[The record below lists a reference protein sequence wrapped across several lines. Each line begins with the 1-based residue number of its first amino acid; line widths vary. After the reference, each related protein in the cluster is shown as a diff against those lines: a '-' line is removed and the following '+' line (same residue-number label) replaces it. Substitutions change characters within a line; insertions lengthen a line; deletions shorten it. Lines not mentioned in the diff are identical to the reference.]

1 MNKPDLAKIAKS
13 VRNSLIEHSPEIL
26 ISIGIGGMVTTT
38 ILAVKATP
46 RAVELIKADSK
57 ANHDGD
63 PYAYTKVE
71 AVKSCWKCYIPAAV
85 TGVSSIACIVG
96 ASSVNSRRNAALAA
110 AYTLSETALKEYKS
124 KVIETFGEKKEQV
137 VLDAIAKDRIDK
149 NPVSKNQVFVTG
161 KGKTRCYD
169 WVSGR
174 YFESDADK
182 IKKAEIELN
191 RQILAD
197 MYVSLNEFY
206 DILGLDPIGI
216 GEDLGWNIDC
226 GTIDL
231 YFSAQLDDEENPC
244 LVLNYSVVPKYN
256 YQRIM

>member
-1 MNKPDLAKIAKS
+1 MNKPNLAKIAKS
-13 VRNSLIEHSPEIL
+13 VRASLVEHSPEIL
-26 ISIGIGGMVTTT
+26 TGIGIAGMLTTT

-46 RAVELIKADSK
+46 RAIDLIRADSRY
-57 ANHDGD
+57 NHDGD
-63 PYAYTKVE
+63 PYAYTKTE
-71 AVKSCWKCYIPAAV
+71 AIKSCWKCYIPAAV
-85 TGVSSIACIVG
+85 TGVSSIACIIS
-96 ASSVNSRRNAALAA
+96 ASSVNTRRNAALAT
-110 AYTLSETALKEYKS
+110 AYTLSETALREYKD

-137 VLDAIAKDRIDK
+137 VRDAVAKERIEK

-174 YFESDADK
+174 YFESDADR

-191 RQILAD
+191 RQIIND

-216 GEDLGWNIDC
+216 GDDLGWNVDC
-226 GTIDL
+226 GNIEM

-256 YQRIM
+256 YQKII